1 MLKVSLNKVAS
12 INLIVSMLL
21 LLCLAL
27 ILEALLSERQ
37 KDATV
42 INLAGR
48 QRMLSQK
55 IAKGL
60 YSLPLGLS
68 NIEEIKDDAE
78 RLSLVQ
84 EGLIIGSDSLNLPE
98 QNNEELLRLFDE
110 VKPFEKGLYEAVY
123 RVENDSVLS
132 ASLLEEIAYNESN
145 FIQLMDEIVFKA
157 EDLTNRA
164 VRNLRIWTWVLALL
178 VMASLVFLYFNLIR
192 PTIQGLIDSKR
203 SLMDSR
209 NILELF
215 VKHTPA
221 AVAMF
226 DNKMNYLVASD
237 RWYKDYGLD
246 GESIIGRNHYEI
258 FPEINE
264 MPEWK
269 DDHQRVLDGEVYQ
282 IERDRFERE
291 DGKVDWLR
299 YELHPWRDFEGNI
312 GGMIMFTEV
321 ITQQVELQMEVE
333 DNADALEKVNAELR
347 NFIYIAS
354 HDLQEPLRTTLSFA
368 ELLDAEMK
376 EGNMEMTQTSIG
388 FIKESAL
395 RMSALVKSL
404 LDYSLI
410 GNKSTF
416 EMVDCNELVKEVI
429 ADLGLAIKENGAT
442 IEYKALPEVW
452 AMKLE
457 LRQLFQNLISN
468 SIKFSQPDVP
478 CKISISTRQEEN
490 HTRFAFK
497 DNGIGIEKKYFKR
510 IFEVFQRLHSKDE
523 IRGTGIGLANCKKI
537 VHLHGGEIWVESE
550 PKKGS
555 TFYFTIEN

>member
-1 MLKVSLNKVAS
+1 
-12 INLIVSMLL
+12 MLL

-27 ILEALLSERQ
+27 ILENLLNDRQ

-55 IAKGL
+55 ITKGL
-60 YSLPLGLS
+60 YALPMGMS
-68 NIEEIKDDAE
+68 TIAEIRKDAE
-78 RLSLVQ
+78 DWNLVHESLIH
-84 EGLIIGSDSLNLPE
+84 GNDSLNLPE
-98 QNNEELLRLFDE
+98 QTDEELLKLFDE
-110 VKPFEKGLYEAVY
+110 IGPYQNALYLAVY
-123 RVENDSVLS
+123 KVEDES
-132 ASLLEEIAYNESN
+132 SLTPSMLNELRFNESR
-145 FIQLMDEIVFKA
+145 FIQLMDQIVFKA
-157 EDLTNRA
+157 EELANRGLS
-164 VRNLRIWTWVLALL
+164 NLRLWTWVLSLL

-203 SLMDSR
+203 SLSDSR

-226 DNKMNYLVASD
+226 DKDMNYLVASD
-237 RWYKDYGLD
+237 RWYKDYGLSD
-246 GESIIGRNHYEI
+246 ESIIGRNHYEI

-264 MPEWK
+264 ISEWK
-269 DDHQRVLDGEVYQ
+269 ETHQRVLGGEVYRTD
-282 IERDRFERE
+282 RDKFERE

-299 YELHPWRDFEGNI
+299 YELRPWRDFEGEI

-321 ITQQVELQMEVE
+321 ITEQVELQMEVE
-333 DNADALEKVNAELR
+333 NKAEALEKVNAELR

-368 ELLDAEMK
+368 DLLETEVNA
-376 EGNMEMTQTSIG
+376 GNMEMTQMSVG

-410 GNKSTF
+410 GNKRDF
-416 EMVDCNELVKEVI
+416 EMVDCNKLVEEVKV
-429 ADLGLAIKENGAT
+429 DLGFAIKEKGAT
-442 IEYKALPEVW
+442 IEHTNLPEIR
-452 AMKLE
+452 AIKLE

-468 SIKFSQPDVP
+468 SIKFSQPNLP
-478 CKISISTRQEEN
+478 CHVSISAKQEED
-490 HTRFAFK
+490 HTLFAFK
-497 DNGIGIEKKYFKR
+497 DNGMGIEEKYFQR

-523 IRGTGIGLANCKKI
+523 ISGTGIGLANCKKI